1 MSRYPHVPA
10 WLPIFAMVIAGIAQA
25 QSIVP
30 LPGNLSTLLENGA
43 GSDVR
48 GRVAV
53 NVAAGAGNA
62 QANTAVLTPDGIAVI
77 RQHQAARIQT
87 GPGVTSSQIGADV
100 FQNANGLLSLN
111 MASGYGNLQG
121 NTIAVAQAVEI
132 ETVADS
138 MLQST
143 TAHRS
148 RSDAPVVVPSH
159 RQATVHPDAFAGANG
174 IVQVNQAAGS
184 GNVASN
190 IFVLRPPA
198 GTFF

>member
-1 MSRYPHVPA
+1 MNRNPRAFA
-10 WLPIFAMVIAGIAQA
+10 WLPIFVMLWFGPAQA
-25 QSIVP
+25 QSIAP
-30 LPGNLSTLLENGA
+30 LPASLSTRIDDAA
-43 GSDVR
+43 GSDMR

-53 NVAAGAGNA
+53 NIAAGAGNA
-62 QANTAVLTPDGIAVI
+62 QSNTALLVPDGVAVV
-77 RQHQAARIQT
+77 RQSQAARIQA
-87 GPGVTSSQIGADV
+87 GPGTASSHIGSDV

-121 NTIAVAQAVEI
+121 NTVAVAQAVEI

-190 IFVLRPPA
+190 VFVLRPPA